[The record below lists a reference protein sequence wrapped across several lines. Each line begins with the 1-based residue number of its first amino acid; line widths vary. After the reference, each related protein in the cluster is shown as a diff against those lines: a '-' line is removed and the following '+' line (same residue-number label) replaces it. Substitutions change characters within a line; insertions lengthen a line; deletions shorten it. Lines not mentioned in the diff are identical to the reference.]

1 MEHESEYLQRTE
13 RYIALLHR
21 HERLVSWRC
30 ALYARFRTPYAL
42 DLEQEVRA
50 RIWCTLDNLQA
61 DASEGEEHQWVVNQI
76 RSVLDHAG
84 RSRSVKAIPLER
96 MVEPSSNDTTAEA
109 LRLLDEALALL
120 PDGDSRPLRLL
131 LDGYSVDEIADR
143 LQLAPHTVEKHLAK
157 ARRRLR
163 TIIEQIKND
172 QL

>member
-1 MEHESEYLQRTE
+1 M
-13 RYIALLHR
+13 
-21 HERLVSWRC
+21 
-30 ALYARFRTPYAL
+30 
-42 DLEQEVRA
+42 
-50 RIWCTLDNLQA
+50 
-61 DASEGEEHQWVVNQI
+61 VNQI